1 MDGNE
6 EKEAPNLAS
15 KKAPSHFA
23 SEIKRLKSVTLETAK
38 KREFIPQPL
47 FWSLFFSELDK
58 VKREREQI
66 RVIEDALSKLG

>member
-1 MDGNE
+1 MNDE
-6 EKEAPNLAS
+6 EFPDNLNP
-15 KKAPSHFA
+15 KQPTHFA
-23 SEIKRLKSVTLETAK
+23 AEIERLRTAAVNTAG

-66 RVIEDALSKLG
+66 RTIEEALSKLG